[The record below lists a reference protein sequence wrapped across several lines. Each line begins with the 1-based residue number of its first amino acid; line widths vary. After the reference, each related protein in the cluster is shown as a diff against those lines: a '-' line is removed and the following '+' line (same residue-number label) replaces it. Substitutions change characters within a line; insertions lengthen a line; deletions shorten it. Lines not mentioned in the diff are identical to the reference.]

1 MSRGEIMNIFEMI
14 IIDLIFII
22 FPLTF
27 WILYQNYSKTLN
39 MKKSELLLD
48 FALISSMY
56 FVMKYGMTSV
66 LNAPIL
72 FFNIPLIIAYL
83 KNRKFSII
91 VLSITSICYYYFHLN
106 FELVFL
112 IGEYTFYYLVY
123 LFIRNKKI
131 ENKVFMNCL
140 AIFKLLFI
148 FGQMMIN
155 ASFFEQIG
163 YTKLEFAL
171 ICIFFYLVTQF
182 VVYLL
187 QVAQDILEVHLKF
200 CELEHQKEI
209 TDSLFQITHEIKN
222 PIAVCKGYLDMFD
235 VNNIEHSKKYVP
247 ILKEEMDR
255 LLILLQDFLSVNKIK
270 VDRDIIDINL
280 LLEDMLKSFFPIFKV
295 RNIKANFSIDES
307 ELYVVADYNRLRQV
321 LTNLIKNSMEAIPQ
335 NRNGI
340 ISVYLK
346 KYPGNIKIYV
356 EDNGEGISKEDMEK
370 LKSPFFTTKSQG
382 SGLGVYLCNEIVK
395 AHKGSMKYFSKEK
408 QGTKIVITL
417 PYNKKDIK
425 KLS

>member
-1 MSRGEIMNIFEMI
+1 MNIFEII

-56 FVMKYGMTSV
+56 LVMKYGMNPV
-66 LNAPIL
+66 LNVPIL

-83 KNRKFSII
+83 KNRKFSIV
-91 VLSITSICYYYFHLN
+91 VLSITSICYYHFYLN
-106 FELVFL
+106 IEWIFL
-112 IGEYTFYYLVY
+112 IVEYIFYYFIY
-123 LFIRNKKI
+123 LFIGKQKI
-131 ENKVFMNCL
+131 ENKVLMNCL
-140 AIFKLLFI
+140 SIFKLLFI
-148 FGQMMIN
+148 LCQMMMN
-155 ASFFEQIG
+155 DSFFEQIG
-163 YTKLEFAL
+163 YTKLEFGL
-171 ICIFFYLVTQF
+171 ICIFFYLAVQF

-187 QVAQDILEVHLKF
+187 QIAQDILEVHLKF

-255 LLILLQDFLSVNKIK
+255 LLILLQDFLSVHKIQ

-307 ELYVVADYNRLRQV
+307 ELYILADYNRLRQV
-321 LTNLIKNSMEAIPQ
+321 LTNLIKNSMEAIPE
-335 NRNGI
+335 NRNGM

-356 EDNGEGISKEDMEK
+356 EDNGEGISKRDMEK
-370 LKSPFFTTKSQG
+370 LKSTFFTTKSQG
-382 SGLGVYLCNEIVK
+382 TGLGVYLCNEIMK
-395 AHKGSMKYFSKEK
+395 AHKGSIKYFSKEK
-408 QGTKIVITL
+408 QGTKVVITL